1 MFRCGSGESV
11 SLSPSRPDVF
21 TPRSMRTPDLPTATG
36 ASGSFN
42 CICIIGKTK
51 YLVNRVVFVQVIIIH
66 FVLTKVD
73 LVLNRLAVEFE

>member
-1 MFRCGSGESV
+1 MYYWE
-11 SLSPSRPDVF
+11 
-21 TPRSMRTPDLPTATG
+21 
-36 ASGSFN
+36 N
-42 CICIIGKTK
+42 K